1 MSSRRWFNN
10 RLPQTLAIAQFLLYF
25 NAFWAALA
33 MLKVGSNGAIVTAI
47 VGVTLAAN
55 LYGGWGIANEMKR
68 GYQVAIF
75 ASFLPII
82 GRVVAALLTG
92 GILSRVGFIFLGGNI
107 INALFE
113 YALIALLL
121 HPQSKDHQKIWFT

>member
-10 RLPQTLAIAQFLLYF
+10 RLPQTLSIAQFLLYF
-25 NAFWAALA
+25 NAFWAAIGILA
-33 MLKVGSNGAIVTAI
+33 VGRNGALVTLI
-47 VGVTLAAN
+47 IGLTLAAN

-68 GYQVAIF
+68 GYQVAVL
-75 ASFLPII
+75 ASLLPIL
-82 GRVVAALLTG
+82 GRLVAMFLTG
-92 GILSRVGFIFLGGNI
+92 RGLMYVLVGGNI

-121 HPQSKDHQKIWFT
+121 HPMSRQHQKVWFT

>member
-25 NAFWAALA
+25 NAFWAAIGILA
-33 MLKVGSNGAIVTAI
+33 VTRNGALVTLI
-47 VGVTLAAN
+47 IGLTLAAN

-68 GYQVAIF
+68 GYQVAVL
-75 ASFLPII
+75 AAFLPLL
-82 GRVVAALLTG
+82 GRVVAMVLTG
-92 GILSRVGFIFLGGNI
+92 RGLGYVLIGGNV

-121 HPQSKDHQKIWFT
+121 HPMSRGHQKIWFT